1 MYLHCAQ
8 SAAINLMDI
17 ESPLPNFQINFNK
30 RSVMSLSQKNLSS
43 IQKAGQA
50 AHGASVAI
58 AATVRSQ
65 AESMVSSVASQPF
78 GAESEQAISRFKSL
92 ARLSQGLAAVE
103 KELQRLYS
111 IATELANPA
120 SDVISLPAV
129 AKHEAT
135 NAAAVDVVAKPVK
148 AKAAKKASR
157 KASALTANDSKL
169 LTYLS
174 SVLKGGA
181 SQVLTGSKMAVGAAL
196 PLGSVGVSLKKIIA
210 SGAIKQ
216 VGRGTYALG
225 TVSGTTTHPVVKIK
239 QVKKAKPVIAVKAAA
254 KRFKASTK
262 LVAKSLAAA
271 SPEVMPEPESAVL

>member
-8 SAAINLMDI
+8 STAINFMDI
-17 ESPLPNFQINFNK
+17 KSMLPNFLVNFNK

-103 KELQRLYS
+103 KELQSLYS
-111 IATELANPA
+111 IATELASPA

-148 AKAAKKASR
+148 VKAAKKTGR
-157 KASALTANDSKL
+157 KASSLTANDSKL

-174 SVLKGGA
+174 GVLKGGDP
-181 SQVLTGSKMAVGAAL
+181 QVLTGSKMAVGAAL
-196 PLGSVGVSLKKIIA
+196 PLGSVGVSLKKLIA

-225 TVSGTTTHPVVKIK
+225 TATVTATEPVAKSKPVKKIK
-239 QVKKAKPVIAVKAAA
+239 PVKVEKAAG
-254 KRFKASTK
+254 KKSKASTK
-262 LVAKSLAAA
+262 AA
-271 SPEVMPEPESAVL
+271 SKSSAPASSDVAPEPEAAPL